1 MIPSEGIPGD
11 QVLNGVAGGVP
22 PSEVTQRDANESAP
36 DGYGNRKPPTLVRRL
51 PWIDGMTRPA
61 GRADPDNVFY
71 HTITRWILEVCIAL
85 RTRVFAPAIQQY
97 L

>member
-1 MIPSEGIPGD
+1 MK
-11 QVLNGVAGGVP
+11 AH
-22 PSEVTQRDANESAP
+22 
-36 DGYGNRKPPTLVRRL
+36 PTAMAIASRLSLVRRL
-51 PWIDGMTRPA
+51 LWIDGMTRTA

-71 HTITRWILEVCIAL
+71 HTITAVFWRCSIAL